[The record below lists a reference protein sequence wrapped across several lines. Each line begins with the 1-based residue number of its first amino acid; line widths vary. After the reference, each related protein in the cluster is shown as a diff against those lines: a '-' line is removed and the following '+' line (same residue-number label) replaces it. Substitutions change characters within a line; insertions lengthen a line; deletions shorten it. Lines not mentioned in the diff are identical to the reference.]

1 MKPILVLVALATML
15 SGCSTTPSQPV
26 SCPTVDLELPE
37 RNKPLEAMNAS
48 PELLPIPE
56 GLSPEEQARIIV
68 ERYLD
73 TVAKYGAC
81 VADKQSLIDWIDK
94 EKH

>member
-1 MKPILVLVALATML
+1 
-15 SGCSTTPSQPV
+15 
-26 SCPTVDLELPE
+26 
-37 RNKPLEAMNAS
+37 MNAS